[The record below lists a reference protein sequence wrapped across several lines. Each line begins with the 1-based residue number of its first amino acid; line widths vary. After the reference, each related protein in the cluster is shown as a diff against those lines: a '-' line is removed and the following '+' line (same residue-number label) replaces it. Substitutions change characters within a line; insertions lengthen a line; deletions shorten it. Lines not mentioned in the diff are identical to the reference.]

1 MLLLLKY
8 ILLVLCCFVL
18 LGCNKVHNPASKQ
31 GIASPFNLPKEA
43 YLGLAKRQTGDEQYS
58 LLIMAAGRAIDDGD
72 LKEASTLL
80 AALPQLPPVLSQQK
94 FILQAKIKST
104 LHEPKEAIRLL
115 AGVHDVQEMSLFYQ
129 VQYHEI
135 LAVAYDAT
143 KNFPEAIGEHIIL
156 DTLLQTEE
164 EKIRNRRVLWL
175 TLNHLPEAELNT
187 MIAERG
193 DLPELQGWL
202 KLVRIAQTQG
212 LKRQALLD
220 KIYTWQEEYQHHPAH
235 SMLSKNIISGK
246 NDLYKQSE
254 QVALLLPMTG
264 VLAGPGNA
272 VYDGFM
278 AAIVNKNITVKTY
291 DTATSSATSLYEKAL
306 ADGADF
312 IIGPLSK
319 ADAIAIAPLS
329 HPVPTLLLNETE
341 KRKDNNT
348 YFLTLSPVH
357 EAKLVAM
364 KARKDGYKHAL
375 IVAPNTNWGDEVVLA
390 FQHQWHAHGGQ
401 VANILRYDKN
411 TELKSAI
418 HDLLHDDG
426 ENFDMVFL
434 LAYPSKAREI
444 MPLLKYYD
452 LGKAQVFATSSVYA
466 GSIDA
471 SQDRDLDGI
480 IFCDMSYVF
489 THNLPNKHWPEQL
502 NSYSRLY
509 ALGLDSAILVENI
522 NKLLLFPAMG
532 VNNQGELLYLT
543 HDNQVVRLLTWGT
556 FRHGKAEVLQ

>member
-1 MLLLLKY
+1 MLLLFRY

-18 LGCNKVHNPASKQ
+18 LGCNKVHNPSSKQ

-43 YLGLAKRQTGDEQYS
+43 YLGLAKRQTGDEKSS

-72 LKEASTLL
+72 LKEAATLL
-80 AALPQLPPVLSQQK
+80 AELPQLPPVLSQQK
-94 FILQAKIKST
+94 FILQAKIKSI

-115 AGVHDVQEMSLFYQ
+115 ASVHDIQGLSLFYQ

-135 LAVAYDAT
+135 LAVAYDET

-156 DTLLQTEE
+156 DTLLKAED

-202 KLVRIAQTQG
+202 KLVKIAQTQG

-220 KIYTWQEEYQHHPAH
+220 KIYTWQEEYPHHPAN
-235 SMLSKNIISGK
+235 SMLSKNIMSGK
-246 NDLYKQSE
+246 NNLYKQSE

-264 VLAGPGNA
+264 ALAGPGNA

-278 AAIVNKNITVKTY
+278 AEIINKNITVKTY
-291 DTATSSATSLYEKAL
+291 DTATSSATSLYAKAL

-319 ADAIAIAPLS
+319 ADVTAVASLS
-329 HPVPTLLLNETE
+329 HPAPTLLLNETE
-341 KRKDNNT
+341 KRKDNDT

-364 KARKDGYKHAL
+364 KARKDGYKYAL
-375 IVAPNTNWGDEVVLA
+375 IIAPNTHWGDEVMLA
-390 FQHQWHAHGGQ
+390 FQRQWQAHGGQ
-401 VANILRYDKN
+401 VANVLRYDKN
-411 TELKSAI
+411 TDLKSAI
-418 HDLLHDDG
+418 NNLLHSTG

-452 LGKAQVFATSSVYA
+452 LEKAQVFATSSVYA

-471 SQDRDLDGI
+471 TQDRDLDGI
-480 IFCDMSYVF
+480 IFCDMAYVF

-543 HDNQVVRLLTWGT
+543 HDQQVVRMLTWGT